1 MASPASAPPG
11 RRQFLLAATVW
22 SLSTLGFAVL
32 LLPLFSADFRES
44 VTSVGLMVGGLIA
57 LPMGLLRVVY
67 SQGRMRRAWLFLV
80 SAGVVAIVGNGWVV
94 ATGADP
100 VSSPSTFGDATIALA
115 LVLST
120 LGLLTFPAPRRRGA
134 ELSVML
140 LDGLVAGGAFLLIA
154 SVLVYAELLNS
165 SSREGTWAQVF
176 ALIFPVLDVVLATVA
191 LLLVVRASGADRLM
205 LVLVASAYLMY
216 AASDIAFAVRTSQG
230 DFHFGS
236 LLDIGWIVGYLT
248 IGLAAAVPSRT
259 ERLDEEHAA
268 TGPSDALGTTLI
280 FTVLVSAALVQTLFG
295 RGGELKEAQSALWVV
310 MVCAAGIRQVLL
322 SSDNGRLRRGLEQRV
337 EEQTAHL
344 RRLARHN
351 EVLVTSV
358 GDGVYGVDHA
368 GRVTF
373 VNPSAAA
380 ALGFTTSELT
390 GRKAHETFHAPG
402 ADGAPLPW
410 SKCYVHEAIQ
420 HGGIVLSEE
429 DEYVRADGSV
439 FPVEITASP
448 LLDEDQ
454 VLGAVVV
461 FRDVTHRREVDRLK
475 NEFLSV
481 VSHELRTPLT
491 SIRGSLGLL
500 AGGQLGEL
508 PPRAASLVSVAVQN
522 SERLTRLI
530 NDLLDIE
537 RMDSGVAPMD
547 VITLD
552 VRELLEAATE
562 QIEGMATSVGVRVQL
577 GRTAG
582 RVLAD
587 EDRVIQT
594 LMNLLGNAI
603 KFSEPESVVLV
614 EAAVEGTDVHFQVS
628 DEGRGI
634 PPDKLESIFDRFE
647 QVDSSDTRQRGGTG
661 LGLTISK
668 GIVERLG
675 GHIWAESVLGLGT
688 TIHFTLPAA
697 REPSRPRIP
706 HPALPNGHSPTV
718 LVCDDDEVV
727 VEDFSRLLLA
737 HDFRPVGVTDGAS
750 VLEVVR
756 RERPA
761 VILLDLLMPG
771 ATGAQVLHALRE
783 AADTHDIPVVVVSGL
798 GPEAD
803 EEVARST
810 DGWLLKP
817 VSEERLVRTV
827 AHAVSKTEPGASV
840 LLVEDDPDL
849 AEVLETM
856 LRADGLDVV
865 QATTASEAVTRGQE
879 MRPDVIVLDMRLPDG
894 SGADVVK
901 EFQRRGTLTNTSL
914 VVYSAADIDAVE
926 RHELELGTT
935 VFLNKGRVTPEELR
949 NRVLGLIS
957 TFTSDPPERHMS
969 PREEDPDATDPDG
982 TDPDGKDRRASA
994 RTPEV
999 PV

>member
-1 MASPASAPPG
+1 MASPATAPPG
-11 RRQFLLAATVW
+11 RRHFLLAGMAW
-22 SLSTLGFAVL
+22 GLLTLTFAVL
-32 LLPLFSADFRES
+32 LTPAFPPDFRES
-44 VTSVGLMVGGLIA
+44 VTSVGLLVGALAAMPIA
-57 LPMGLLRVVY
+57 LLRVRR
-67 SQGRMRRAWLFLV
+67 STGRMRRAWLLLV
-80 SAGVVAIVGNGWVV
+80 IAGAVAVVGNVWVAV
-94 ATGADP
+94 THADP
-100 VSSPSTFGDATIALA
+100 VTSPSVVSDATIALA
-115 LVLST
+115 LMIST
-120 LGLLTFPAPRRRGA
+120 AGLLTFPGPRRRGE
-134 ELSVML
+134 ELSVMF

-154 SVLVYAELLNS
+154 SVLVYTELLGS
-165 SSREGTWAQVF
+165 SAREGVWAQVF
-176 ALIFPVLDVVLATVA
+176 AIIFPVLDVVLATVA
-191 LLLVVRASGADRLM
+191 VLLVVRASGPDRLM
-205 LVLVASAYLMY
+205 LTLVATAYLMY
-216 AASDIAFAVRTSQG
+216 AAADIAFAVQTAQG

-236 LLDIGWIVGYLT
+236 VSDLGWIVGYLT
-248 IGLAAAVPSRT
+248 IGLAATVPTRV
-259 ERLDEEHAA
+259 RQDDEDTAA
-268 TGPSDALGTTLI
+268 RGPSDALGTTLI
-280 FTVLVSAALVQTLFG
+280 FSVLVSAAVVQTLFG
-295 RGGELKEAQSALWVV
+295 QGDTLKEAQSALWVV
-310 MVCAAGIRQVLL
+310 MVSAAGLRQVLL
-322 SSDNGRLRRGLEQRV
+322 SSDNSKLRRGLEQRV
-337 EEQTAHL
+337 EEQTADL

-380 ALGFTTSELT
+380 ALGYTTSELT
-390 GRKAHETFHAPG
+390 GRKAHDTFHAPG
-402 ADGAPLPW
+402 PDGVPLSW
-410 SKCYVHEAIQ
+410 SDCYIKEAIQ
-420 HGGIVLSEE
+420 HGSLVLSEE

-448 LLDEDQ
+448 LLDKSE

-461 FRDVTHRREVDRLK
+461 FRDVTHRREIDRMK

-508 PPRAASLVSVAVQN
+508 PERAASLVGVAVQN

-537 RMDSGVAPMD
+537 RMDSGSAPMD
-547 VITLD
+547 VVTLD
-552 VRELLEAATE
+552 VHDLLEAAVE
-562 QIEGMATSVGVRVQL
+562 QIGGMATSVGVRVEV
-577 GRTAG
+577 GTAVG

-603 KFSEPESVVLV
+603 KFSDPGEVVRV
-614 EAAVEGTDVHFQVS
+614 GAAVEGALVHFQVT

-634 PPDKLESIFDRFE
+634 PADKLESIFDRFE

-688 TIHFTLPAA
+688 TVHFTLPAA
-697 REPSRPRIP
+697 REPSRPAA
-706 HPALPNGHSPTV
+706 PAPAPQTGPAPTV

-727 VEDFSRLLLA
+727 VEDFSRLLRS
-737 HDFRPVGVTDGAS
+737 HGFRPVGVTDGAE
-750 VLEVVR
+750 VLDLVR
-756 RERPA
+756 ADRPA

-771 ATGAQVLHALRE
+771 ATGAQVLSALRDNP
-783 AADTHDIPVVVVSGL
+783 DTHDIPVVVVSGL

-803 EEVARST
+803 ESIARSA

-817 VSEERLVRTV
+817 VTEERLVRTV
-827 AHAVSKTEPGASV
+827 SNAVAAAGPGTASV
-840 LLVEDDPDL
+840 LVVEDDGDL
-849 AEVLETM
+849 ADVLEAM

-865 QATTASEAVTRGQE
+865 LAATAGDAVSRGQE
-879 MRPDVIVLDMRLPDG
+879 TRPDVIVLDMRLPDG

-901 EFQRRGTLTNTSL
+901 EFQRRGTLAHTPL
-914 VVYSAADIDAVE
+914 VVYSAADIDAVD
-926 RHELELGTT
+926 RHDLELGTT

-957 TFTSDPPERHMS
+957 TFTSETPVS
-969 PREEDPDATDPDG
+969 PREEEPDATDPDG
-982 TDPDGKDRRASA
+982 DDSRSSTRS
-994 RTPEV
+994 PEV
-999 PV
+999 TV